1 MIDVFR
7 RRKTVVSPAPR
18 TAAPAADGGD
28 GVVRVSVASLLALH
42 HGSASLAMQPRWV
55 RALTSGSYMSPFKG
69 RGMEFDEVRPYM
81 QGDDV
86 RSIDWRV
93 TARSGKPHTKL
104 FREERERA
112 VLLWIDLRA
121 AMFFATRGA
130 FKAVRAAQAAA
141 LLGWSA
147 LHHGDRLGALIFD
160 EQHHDELRPKRG
172 QPPFMHV
179 LRRLAAHPAWR
190 RAERRSDE
198 QAATAALQQ
207 SLLRLRRVAQPG
219 SLIFLLSDF
228 AAFDTPAAAQL
239 AQLTRHNDVVLIS
252 VHDPLEAELPPA
264 GRYRVS
270 DGRRILSVESGDP
283 QRRERYRRH
292 FAARQAQLQDFCR
305 AHGVTLLSLST
316 ADEPLAVLQRGL
328 GVRR

>member
-1 MIDVFR
+1 MIDALR
-7 RRKTVVSPAPR
+7 RRKPVASPTAPHDTP
-18 TAAPAADGGD
+18 TAGD

-42 HGSASLAMQPRWV
+42 RGSASLAVKPRQV
-55 RALTSGSYMSPFKG
+55 RAITSGGYLSPFKG

-112 VLLWIDLRA
+112 VLLWIDLRD

-141 LLGWSA
+141 LLGWST

-172 QPPFMHV
+172 QPPLMHV
-179 LRRLAAHPAWR
+179 LRRLAAHPAWLKPAR
-190 RAERRSDE
+190 GGGEP
-198 QAATAALQQ
+198 AAVTYQ

-219 SLIFLLSDF
+219 SLIILLSDF
-228 AAFDTPAAAQL
+228 SGFDAQVAAQV
-239 AQLTRHNDVVLIS
+239 AQFTRHNDVILIN
-252 VHDPLEAELPPA
+252 VYDPLDADLPPA

-270 DGRRILSVESGDP
+270 DGRRIINVESGDA
-283 QRRERYRRH
+283 QRRERYRRR
-292 FAARQAQLQDFCR
+292 FAERQEALQHLCR
-305 AHGVTLLSLST
+305 AHGITMLSLST

-328 GVRR
+328 GTRR

>member
-1 MIDVFR
+1 MIDALR
-7 RRKTVVSPAPR
+7 RRKTVSSP
-18 TAAPAADGGD
+18 TAANETFATGD

-42 HGSASLAMQPRWV
+42 QGSASLAVKPRQV
-55 RALTSGSYMSPFKG
+55 RALTSGGYLSPFKG

-112 VLLWIDLRA
+112 VLLWVDLCNP
-121 AMFFATRGA
+121 MFFATRGA

-141 LLGWSA
+141 LLGWST
-147 LHHGDRLGALIFD
+147 LRHGDRLGALIFD

-172 QPPFMHV
+172 QPPLMHV
-179 LRRLAAHPAWR
+179 LRRLAAHPAWHKTAR
-190 RAERRSDE
+190 GGGE
-198 QAATAALQQ
+198 QAAVMYQ

-219 SLIFLLSDF
+219 SLIILLSDF
-228 AAFDTPAAAQL
+228 SAFDAQTAAQV
-239 AQLTRHNDVVLIS
+239 AQLTRHNDVILININ
-252 VHDPLEAELPPA
+252 DPLDADLPPA

-270 DGRRILSVESGDP
+270 DGRRILNVESGDA
-283 QRRERYRRH
+283 QRRERYHRR
-292 FAARQAQLQDFCR
+292 FAERQEALQHLCR
-305 AHGVTLLSLST
+305 VHGITMLSLST
-316 ADEPLAVLQRGL
+316 ADEPLAALQRGL
-328 GVRR
+328 GTRR